1 MNSSAQ
7 ARRQAWTS
15 SSWVA
20 WGLPQREVVGNG
32 AGKENIFLQNHGHL
46 IPEDLQII
54 LANIY
59 AAHLHYALR
68 GVVQP
73 GNQLDQSG
81 LDEPVPPRIPTVMPE
96 RMWRVTL
103 QGVLLGLL
111 GIAEADVLK
120 INGAVRHLV
129 TGFAGRP
136 GPAALQRS
144 TAC

>member
-1 MNSSAQ
+1 MDEFVGAGQ
-7 ARRQAWTS
+7 AAGVDQLFLG
-15 SSWVA
+15 
-20 WGLPQREVVGNG
+20 GLGIAPAEVVGNG

-81 LDEPVPPRIPTVMPE
+81 L
-96 RMWRVTL
+96 
-103 QGVLLGLL
+103 G
-111 GIAEADVLK
+111 
-120 INGAVRHLV
+120 
-129 TGFAGRP
+129 
-136 GPAALQRS
+136 
-144 TAC
+144 

>member
-1 MNSSAQ
+1 MAT
-7 ARRQAWTS
+7 W
-15 SSWVA
+15 
-20 WGLPQREVVGNG
+20 
-32 AGKENIFLQNHGHL
+32 

-81 LDEPVPPRIPTVMPE
+81 LDEPVPPRIPNG
-96 RMWRVTL
+96 WRVTL
-103 QGVLLGLL
+103 PGRPGLL
-111 GIAEADVLK
+111 GIAVVRSK
-120 INGAVRHLV
+120 SMGARHPV

-136 GPAALQRS
+136 VRQSCLDMVIITTP
-144 TAC
+144 